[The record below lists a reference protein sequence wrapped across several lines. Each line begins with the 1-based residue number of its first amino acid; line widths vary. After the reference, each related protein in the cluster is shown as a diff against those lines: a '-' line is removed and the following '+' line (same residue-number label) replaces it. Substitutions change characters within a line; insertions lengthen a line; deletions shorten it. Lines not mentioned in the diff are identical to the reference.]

1 MTVQEYLLITLMEE
15 CSEVIKECSK
25 ALRFGLNST
34 HMNVDHDVTTRQC
47 IANEMIDV
55 VSVAELL
62 VEKGCIPTFWN
73 LEKKKAKLNKLKKY
87 MDIATE
93 KGKLT

>member
-25 ALRFGLNST
+25 ALRFGLDSVK
-34 HMNVDHDVTTRQC
+34 MNADRDHDLITRQC
-47 IANEMIDV
+47 ITHEMIDV

-62 VEKGCIPTFWN
+62 VERGDIPTFWN

-87 MDIATE
+87 M
-93 KGKLT
+93 KKLS